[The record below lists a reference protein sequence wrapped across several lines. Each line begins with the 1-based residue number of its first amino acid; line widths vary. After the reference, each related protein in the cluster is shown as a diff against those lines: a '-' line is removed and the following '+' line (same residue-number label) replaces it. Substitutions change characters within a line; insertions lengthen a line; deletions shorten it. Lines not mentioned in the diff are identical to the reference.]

1 MQNASV
7 QRILRSNEATHVPP
21 VMIVQPGE
29 DANVPEA
36 MTLDL
41 VSSYQARNGSVQYRY
56 LPDLP
61 HAFAYQP
68 SNATDDLTV
77 EVVAFIRRHIAGP

>member
-1 MQNASV
+1 MGSEMCI
-7 QRILRSNEATHVPP
+7 RDR

-29 DANVPEA
+29 DANVPAA

-56 LPDLP
+56 LPGLP

-68 SNATDDLTV
+68 SNATDDLSV
-77 EVVAFIRRHIAGP
+77 EVVAFIRRHIAGQ